1 MRSSHTTLYISRP
14 PTLPALQSEP
24 WQHAP
29 APSIIPPLT
38 WPLPQE
44 LRPSCPPPEEQ
55 EEGEEDDNDEE
66 GEEEDDGEEEGEDDG
81 DEGGEE
87 EDNGEEGEEEDD
99 DEEGREEDD
108 GEEEDEDD
116 NVFIVLEEEGLPVH
130 PEPAGGADLEDY
142 PDTANFGV
150 QVIEYDEVEREDHTS
165 GGQPTKCEDYPDTAN
180 FGVQVIE
187 YDEVERETFDGQ
199 DYPDATDYG
208 QPIDYPDTTDY
219 GVQDDIYEG
228 GLDYGYGDEEQG
240 WEENAGFDSY

>member
-1 MRSSHTTLYISRP
+1 MRSSRTTLYISRP
-14 PTLPALQSEP
+14 PTLPALPSTP

-38 WPLPQE
+38 CATLLPTRRWPLPQE

-55 EEGEEDDNDEE
+55 EEGEEDDDDEE

-142 PDTANFGV
+142 PEENAN
-150 QVIEYDEVEREDHTS
+150 
-165 GGQPTKCEDYPDTAN
+165 
-180 FGVQVIE
+180 
-187 YDEVERETFDGQ
+187 
-199 DYPDATDYG
+199 G
-208 QPIDYPDTTDY
+208 QPIEYEDYPDTTDY
-219 GVQDDIYEG
+219 GVQVAEDNIYEG
-228 GLDYGYGDEEQG
+228 GLDYNHGDEEYG
-240 WEENAGFDSY
+240 WEEDGSYDSY

>member
-1 MRSSHTTLYISRP
+1 MRYSRPTLYISRP
-14 PTLPALQSEP
+14 PTLPALPSTP

-150 QVIEYDEVEREDHTS
+150 QVIEYDEVERE
-165 GGQPTKCEDYPDTAN
+165 
-180 FGVQVIE
+180 
-187 YDEVERETFDGQ
+187 TFDGQ
-199 DYPDATDYG
+199 DYPDASDYG

-219 GVQDDIYEG
+219 GV
-228 GLDYGYGDEEQG
+228 YGDEEQG
-240 WEENAGFDSY
+240 WEENAGYDSY